1 MKNYYI
7 INHYCLN
14 NLRALNLSISLLLQ
28 LLFNHF
34 YHDVAKNSAF
44 LEELSRDP
52 AKLMEDLEMEIPDN
66 EMTEEFGEKNTL
78 INNGEN
84 HAIPATSTRLPQD
97 TCAPRAPRR
106 TFGAP
111 RVAGTEAPLQV
122 LQRLEQ
128 EIPFL
133 LVDAT
138 TTLQATPDSA
148 QQAYARGI
156 LRKYAEYEKL
166 LDTILLRD
174 VPGSVNDAGS
184 DRALAQAIFISLL
197 SALDSIKNACDSI
210 INSGNMSTPRPFGD
224 QPPHAGWFHYLI
236 MICILSLSC
245 CLYNM

>member
-1 MKNYYI
+1 MFCLSGSCSTLCSCTCI
-7 INHYCLN
+7 STTTSPCLPPCSPLPAPPPPFSSCCCCLLHTSTCFSCLYCLYFF
-14 NLRALNLSISLLLQ
+14 LST
-28 LLFNHF
+28 
-34 YHDVAKNSAF
+34 A
-44 LEELSRDP
+44 P
-52 AKLMEDLEMEIPDN
+52 C
-66 EMTEEFGEKNTL
+66 T
-78 INNGEN
+78 
-84 HAIPATSTRLPQD
+84 PQD